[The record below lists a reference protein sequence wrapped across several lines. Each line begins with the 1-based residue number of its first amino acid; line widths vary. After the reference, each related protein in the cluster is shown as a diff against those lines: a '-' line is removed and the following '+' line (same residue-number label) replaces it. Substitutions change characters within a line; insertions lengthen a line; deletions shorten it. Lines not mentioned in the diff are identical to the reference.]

1 MKLFSRII
9 HQRLALSPQL
19 DLPIALGMLK
29 LEENNRLPALDA
41 FCITGELA
49 LSGRLRAVK
58 GVLSITLE
66 AKRRCRQTLIVSL
79 ENAAEAAVVEGVD
92 VYGAGSLSEVV
103 NFCEEKSPGTGAFH
117 QRLDRG
123 EIWGSGRPKALL
135 TLGLT
140 AREAEAASS
149 VLSQHGRFLGERA

>member
-19 DLPIALGMLK
+19 DLSIALGMLK

-123 EIWGSGRPKALL
+123 EFGIIISRVEFPALDQYS
-135 TLGLT
+135 LGHGHIVGT
-140 AREAEAASS
+140 AAA
-149 VLSQHGRFLGERA
+149 VRKIL

>member
-92 VYGAGSLSEVV
+92 VYGVGSLSEVV

-117 QRLDRG
+117 QRLDGG
-123 EIWGSGRPKALL
+123 EFGDHNLQSRIPCSRPIQPWPM
-135 TLGLT
+135 GI
-140 AREAEAASS
+140 
-149 VLSQHGRFLGERA
+149 

>member
-1 MKLFSRII
+1 MPAQIFRRMKLFSRII

-58 GVLSITLE
+58 GVLSIALE
-66 AKRRCRQTLIVSL
+66 AKRRCRQTLIVPL

-92 VYGAGSLSEVV
+92 V
-103 NFCEEKSPGTGAFH
+103 
-117 QRLDRG
+117 R
-123 EIWGSGRPKALL
+123 
-135 TLGLT
+135 
-140 AREAEAASS
+140 
-149 VLSQHGRFLGERA
+149 GRFAV

>member
-1 MKLFSRII
+1 MQNVAAKLVSD
-9 HQRLALSPQL
+9 HQAKCGYFARPVWLRLISKVS
-19 DLPIALGMLK
+19 IAL
-29 LEENNRLPALDA
+29 
-41 FCITGELA
+41 
-49 LSGRLRAVK
+49 
-58 GVLSITLE
+58 E
-66 AKRRCRQTLIVSL
+66 ARRRQRQTLIVPL
-79 ENAAEAAVVEGVD
+79 ENAAEGAVVDGVD
-92 VYGAGSLSEVV
+92 VYGVDSLSEVV

>member
-49 LSGRLRAVK
+49 LSGRMRAVK
-58 GVLSITLE
+58 GVLSIALE
-66 AKRRCRQTLIVSL
+66 AKRRCRQTLIVPL

-92 VYGAGSLSEVV
+92 VYGEVRCLKSSISARRNLLEPVRSTNDWTEANLGIIISRVEFPALDQYSLGHGHIV
-103 NFCEEKSPGTGAFH
+103 GT
-117 QRLDRG
+117 
-123 EIWGSGRPKALL
+123 
-135 TLGLT
+135 
-140 AREAEAASS
+140 AAA
-149 VLSQHGRFLGERA
+149 VRKIL

>member
-66 AKRRCRQTLIVSL
+66 AKRRCRQTLSL
-79 ENAAEAAVVEGVD
+79 CLWRMRRKPPLSRVWMCTGQVRCLKSSISARRNLLEPVRSTNDWTEAKFGDQEGQKR
-92 VYGAGSLSEVV
+92 
-103 NFCEEKSPGTGAFH
+103 C
-117 QRLDRG
+117 
-123 EIWGSGRPKALL
+123 
-135 TLGLT
+135 
-140 AREAEAASS
+140 
-149 VLSQHGRFLGERA
+149 